1 MQRINDRFFAMLK
14 TVSTLLLVYIILIY
28 NLLRVEDKE
37 YSKILLI
44 ILLLLICVSITQIFF
59 SKKIYFE
66 KTATQSLSKIKLVD
80 RYEIFSSF
88 EIWFLILTP
97 ILVFNDPTN
106 MSVSLALVFSLIVVY
121 IISKENKFIYNIGFL
136 VKFSYYKVEID
147 DEEYIVLT
155 KLHRNDLTSEGRLI
169 GFQLKEGHNV
179 LLVESD

>member
-1 MQRINDRFFAMLK
+1 M
-14 TVSTLLLVYIILIY
+14 
-28 NLLRVEDKE
+28 
-37 YSKILLI
+37 
-44 ILLLLICVSITQIFF
+44 
-59 SKKIYFE
+59 
-66 KTATQSLSKIKLVD
+66 
-80 RYEIFSSF
+80 
-88 EIWFLILTP
+88 
-97 ILVFNDPTN
+97 FNDPTN